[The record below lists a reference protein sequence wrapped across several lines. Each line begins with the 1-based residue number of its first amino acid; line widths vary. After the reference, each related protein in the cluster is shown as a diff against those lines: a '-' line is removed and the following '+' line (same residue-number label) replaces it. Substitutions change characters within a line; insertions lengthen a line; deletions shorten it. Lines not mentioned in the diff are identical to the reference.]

1 MRYELVA
8 FDLDGVIVAERSSWE
23 WVHKHF
29 GVDNNDALIEF
40 MEREIDDAEF
50 MHRDIRLWKDK
61 NPDISL
67 ADIEKIL
74 LRARLTEGS
83 SETISALRDR
93 GIKTCVVSGGIDLLA
108 DHIGASCG
116 IDRTVSNGLAADAE
130 GRLTGEGILRV
141 KLRDK
146 ASALRSVLDEFGIP
160 AEKCVAV
167 GNSWV
172 DITMFDVA
180 GFSIAFNPIDEETR
194 KAADVV
200 VESDN
205 LMDVLK
211 YLQ

>member
-1 MRYELVA
+1 MGYDLVA

-29 GVDNNDALIEF
+29 GVDNNDALLEF
-40 MEREIDDAEF
+40 VGRKIDDAEF
-50 MHRDIRLWKDK
+50 MRRDIRLWKAK

-67 ADIEKIL
+67 ADIERIL
-74 LRARLTEGS
+74 LQAKLVEGS
-83 SETISALRDR
+83 SETIRALRER
-93 GIKTCVVSGGIDLLA
+93 GVKTCVVSGGIDLLA

-116 IDRTVSNGLAADAE
+116 IDRTVSNGLAADKE

-146 ASALRSVLDEFGIP
+146 ASALLSVLDEFGIP
-160 AEKCVAV
+160 AEKCAAV

-172 DITMFDVA
+172 DVTMFDVA

>member
-23 WVHKHF
+23 WVHRHF
-29 GVDNNDALIEF
+29 GVDNNDALLEF
-40 MEREIDDAEF
+40 MERQIDDAEF
-50 MHRDIRLWKDK
+50 MRRDIRLWKDI

-67 ADIEKIL
+67 NDIKGIL
-74 LRARLTEGS
+74 LEASVTAGSPETMKALTENGV
-83 SETISALRDR
+83 
-93 GIKTCVVSGGIDLLA
+93 KTCIVSGGIDMLA

-141 KLRDK
+141 KLREK
-146 ASALRSVLDEFGIP
+146 GTALRSVLDEFGIP
-160 AEKCVAV
+160 AEKCAAV

-172 DITMFDVA
+172 DITMFEVA

-194 KAADVV
+194 EAADVV

-205 LMDVLK
+205 LMDVLE
-211 YLQ
+211 YLL